1 MNIMYSNSLYTVLKS
16 QTQDTFTLVNKRL
29 NQAVLESI
37 DLDLLI
43 VLADTVETDKMLR
56 EEGPMEN
63 FEGDEYWVNYL

>member
-1 MNIMYSNSLYTVLKS
+1 MNIIYSNSLYTVLKS

-43 VLADTVETDKMLR
+43 VLAATVETDKMLR
-56 EEGPMEN
+56 EEGPV
-63 FEGDEYWVNYL
+63 DEF